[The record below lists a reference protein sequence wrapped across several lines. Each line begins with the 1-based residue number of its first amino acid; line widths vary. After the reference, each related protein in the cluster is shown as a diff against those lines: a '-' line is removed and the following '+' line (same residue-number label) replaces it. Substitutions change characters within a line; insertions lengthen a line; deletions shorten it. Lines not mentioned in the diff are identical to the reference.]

1 MHVFLVGGA
10 VRDRLLGLTPRER
23 DWVVTGS
30 TPEAMAAL
38 GYTPVGKDF
47 PVFLHPQT
55 REEYALARTERK
67 SGRGYHGFTFNTDPA
82 VTLEEDLAR
91 RDLTINA
98 MAEREDGSLADPFG
112 GRADLD
118 ARLLRHVS
126 PAFRE
131 DPLRVLRVARFAA
144 RFASFGFRVADD
156 TLALLREMSAG
167 GELADLTPERVW
179 QETQRAL
186 AGPAPRVYFETLR
199 TCGALAVLFPEIDR
213 LWGVPQRA
221 EYHPEVD
228 TGVHVMMV
236 MDAVEKLSPESRVRF
251 AALAHDLGKG
261 TTPPDVLPR
270 HIGHEQR
277 SVKLTHELCDRYR
290 VPNDHRELAVHV
302 AHYHGIVH
310 RAFEL
315 RASTVLEMME
325 KVDAF
330 RRPERFD
337 EFLLACEADHRGRL
351 GLEDRPYPQATY
363 LREALAATRHV
374 DVAPLR
380 ERGLSGEALGAAI
393 RKERLHRLEQLKA
406 EARHGHKDTGAS
418 P

>member
-1 MHVFLVGGA
+1 MTPMRVYLVGGA

-55 REEYALARTERK
+55 KEEYALARTERK
-67 SGRGYHGFTFNTDPA
+67 SGRGYHGFVFNCDPA

-98 MAEREDGSLADPFG
+98 IAEDEHGALIDPWG

-144 RFASFGFRVADD
+144 RFAALGFRVADD

-167 GELADLTPERVW
+167 GELADLTAERIW

-186 AGPAPRVYFETLR
+186 AGPSPRVYFETLR
-199 TCGALAVLFPEIDR
+199 ACGALAALFPEVDR

-221 EYHPEVD
+221 DYHPEVD

-236 MDAVEKLSPESRVRF
+236 LDAVEKLSVESRVRF
-251 AALAHDLGKG
+251 AALTHDLGKG
-261 TTPPDVLPR
+261 TTPADVLPR
-270 HIGHEQR
+270 HVGHEQR
-277 SVKLTHELCDRYR
+277 SVKLLHALCDRYR
-290 VPNDHRELAVHV
+290 VPNDHRELAAHV

-315 RASTVLEMME
+315 RPTTLLDMLE

-330 RRPERFD
+330 RRPERYA

-351 GLEDRPYPQATY
+351 GLELKPYPQADY
-363 LREALAATRHV
+363 LRQVLAVSRQIDVEALRAQGLAGAAM
-374 DVAPLR
+374 
-380 ERGLSGEALGAAI
+380 GEAI
-393 RKERLHRLEQLKA
+393 RRARVQRITELKD
-406 EARHGHKDTGAS
+406 ARQEPT